1 MDRLNFVK
9 IRFYSN
15 LLMILT
21 SIHHIYGA
29 IVYDTPWRLHI
40 LFFSLPVLAFNW
52 ITAGKKLTRP
62 LLYTFLLVNLIVT
75 TCLIGLFEGV
85 YNHLLKDILF
95 YAGTDSDTMAKLF
108 PPPTYVM
115 PNNFF
120 FEFTGVLQALSA
132 ILLVY
137 HFIKVTRQKL
147 WHPAS

>member
-40 LFFSLPVLAFNW
+40 LLFSVPVLAFNW
-52 ITAGKKLTRP
+52 ITAGKKLTRR
-62 LLYTFLLVNLIVT
+62 LLYSFLLVNLIIT

-85 YNHLLKDILF
+85 YNHLIKDTLF
-95 YAGTDSDTMAKLF
+95 YAGTSSDLMTTLF
-108 PPPTYVM
+108 PPPTYIM

-120 FEFTGVLQALSA
+120 FEFTGVLQAITG

-137 HFIKVTRQKL
+137 HFIKVIRRKL
-147 WHPAS
+147 SHSVL